1 MIALVLTCL
10 LGAAPA
16 PVAGPPATPTPGPAW
31 WRDEGTRSQLALTES
46 QVRELE
52 ASRERSASE
61 LDAAGLAVDAARQS
75 LDSLLLSAES
85 IDATRLHAAVDAYVA
100 AKRKQDTARTALLL
114 SLRGVLTGEQWT
126 RLGRERHAARGPGP
140 ARHGASEAP
149 RGLWWRDESV
159 KTRLEITTEEER
171 LLEALFQKHRLALDQ
186 VRQRHETEERALFPL
201 VRANDPAL
209 QEQLKDQLERAAA
222 AREELDRV
230 LVTLRAEMRAAL
242 PLAKRQRLGTATSS
256 KPSRGR

>member
-1 MIALVLTCL
+1 MIGILLTCL
-10 LGAAPA
+10 LGAAP
-16 PVAGPPATPTPGPAW
+16 TPTPEPSW
-31 WRDEGTRSQLALTES
+31 WRDEGTRNHLALTDS

-52 ASRERSASE
+52 ASRERAAAE
-61 LDAAGLAVDAARQS
+61 LDAAGLATNAAREN

-85 IDATRLHAAVDAYVA
+85 IDATRLRASVDAYVA
-100 AKRKQDTARTALLL
+100 AKRKQDSARTALLL
-114 SLRGVLTGEQWT
+114 SLRGVLTGEQWM
-126 RLGRERHAARGPGP
+126 RLGRERHESGRGPAPTPSSAHLP
-140 ARHGASEAP
+140 ASDVP
-149 RGLWWRDESV
+149 RGLWWRDEAS
-159 KTRLEITTEEER
+159 KARLEITPEEER
-171 LLEALFQKHRLALDQ
+171 ILEAVFQKHRLALDQ

-209 QEQLKDQLERAAA
+209 REQLERTAA

-256 KPSRGR
+256 KTSRGR

>member
-10 LGAAPA
+10 LGTGPSAPPA
-16 PVAGPPATPTPGPAW
+16 ATPTPGPAW
-31 WRDEGTRSQLALTES
+31 WRDEGTRSQLALTDS

-52 ASRERSASE
+52 ASREKSASE
-61 LDAAGLAVDAARQS
+61 LDAAGHAVDAARNG

-100 AKRKQDTARTALLL
+100 AKRKQDTARTSLLL
-114 SLRGVLTGEQWT
+114 SLRGTLTGEQWT
-126 RLGRERHAARGPGP
+126 RLGRERHAARGDGP
-140 ARHGASEAP
+140 TRRGASEAP
-149 RGLWWRDESV
+149 RGLWWRDESE
-159 KTRLEITTEEER
+159 KTRLELTTEEER

-209 QEQLKDQLERAAA
+209 REQLERTAD